1 MLSFCILYLRFLKW
15 TQAQARNPL
24 QRRSDFIYIE
34 TLSTNTY
41 NVQRVGG
48 WGVQGSMAPG
58 SVGKGEVQ
66 PHSTLF
72 VIPLQALALTHT
84 LPLNPFQV
92 AWVYRDRSRKIYLH
106 KELGS

>member
-15 TQAQARNPL
+15 NQAQTRNPL

-58 SVGKGEVQ
+58 SVGKGEV
-66 PHSTLF
+66 
-72 VIPLQALALTHT
+72 IPLQALALKHT

-92 AWVYRDRSRKIYLH
+92 TWVYRDRSRKIYLH